1 MKKKIL
7 EASKFIVENGLVK
20 GTWGNISI
28 RYEDKIYITPSGIPY
43 EKLTENMISVVDLKG
58 NHIEGLKPSSELP
71 THLEIYKT
79 REDVNAI
86 VHTHPVFSTTVSLVA
101 DYIPPLIEDS
111 VMILGSK
118 ILVAEYALAGT
129 EDLAINVVKALG
141 NNNAVL
147 LKNHGLITVGV
158 DIKEALT
165 ASLVCEKT
173 AEIYLYALN
182 IGKFS
187 TLSEEDAIM
196 LRNKYL
202 NSYRQIEKDI
212 R

>member
-7 EASKFIVENGLVK
+7 EATKFIVENNLVK
-20 GTWGNISI
+20 GTWGNISV
-28 RYEDKIYITPSGIPY
+28 RDDKKIYITPSGISY
-43 EKLTENMISVVDLKG
+43 DILTEDMISVVDFEG
-58 NHIEGLKPSSELP
+58 NHLEGLKPSSELLA
-71 THLEIYKT
+71 HLEIYKS
-79 REDVNAI
+79 RDDVKAI
-86 VHTHPVFSTTVSLVA
+86 VHTHPVFATTISVVA
-101 DYIPPLIEDS
+101 DYIPPLIEDA
-111 VMILGSK
+111 VMILGPK
-118 ILVAEYALAGT
+118 ILVADYALPGSK
-129 EDLAINVVKALG
+129 ELAYNVVKALG
-141 NNNAVL
+141 NNNAVI
-147 LKNHGLITVGV
+147 LKNHGLITVGS

-187 TLSEEDAIM
+187 TLSEEDSVI